1 MSGKIASFMFT
12 LALIAWQVFDIIKGK
27 AGVLTWILLGIFSL
41 GGLFELAEICESKNK
56 AVTAGEQPADT
67 AAETDTTAAK
77 PAAA

>member
-1 MSGKIASFMFT
+1 MFA

-41 GGLFELAEICESKNK
+41 GGLFELAEICEFKSK